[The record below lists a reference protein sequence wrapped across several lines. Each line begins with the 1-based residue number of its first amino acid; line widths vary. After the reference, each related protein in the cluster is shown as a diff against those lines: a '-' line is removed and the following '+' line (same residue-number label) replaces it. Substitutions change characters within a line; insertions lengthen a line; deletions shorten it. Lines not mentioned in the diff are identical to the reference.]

1 MDHDRCLDWVINEE
15 NFVENS
21 LIEIE
26 DLRVQHDK
34 QFVDS
39 KLKKQ
44 NDFKMKNDLLMKHQV
59 KENFV
64 DVVMIVSLHLLDYD
78 VDEYLDFVLMDQYSI
93 EIVVEVPK

>member
-1 MDHDRCLDWVINEE
+1 
-15 NFVENS
+15 
-21 LIEIE
+21 
-26 DLRVQHDK
+26 
-34 QFVDS
+34 
-39 KLKKQ
+39 
-44 NDFKMKNDLLMKHQV
+44 MKNDLLMKHQV